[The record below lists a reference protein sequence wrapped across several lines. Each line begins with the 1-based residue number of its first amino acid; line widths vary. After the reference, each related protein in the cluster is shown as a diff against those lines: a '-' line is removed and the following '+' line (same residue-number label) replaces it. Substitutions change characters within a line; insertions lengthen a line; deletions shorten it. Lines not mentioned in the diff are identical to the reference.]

1 MTRLVIFDLDGTLIN
16 SLLDLANAA
25 NFALK
30 QHGLPQHETDEYK
43 YFVGNGI
50 YKLVER
56 MTPAICRSDKTLLA
70 SLKSE
75 FDSYYANHSNDCTKP
90 YDGVRNVLDALH
102 AQGIQCAVLSNK
114 PHEFTAKLCKQ
125 YFSNGIDL
133 AIGHRD
139 GYPHKPDKGLIQ
151 EILDHFHVDSKQC
164 MYVGDSGVD
173 MQTAKN
179 AQVYAVGA
187 LWGFRSE
194 EELKKNGADV
204 LATSPTK
211 LMKILEV
218 TS

>member
-25 NFALK
+25 NYTLK
-30 QHGLPQHETDEYK
+30 QHGLPEHETDEYK

-56 MTPAICRSDKTLLA
+56 MTPESSRSDKMLLA
-70 SLKSE
+70 SLKSN

-90 YDGVRNVLDALH
+90 YDGVLDVLDTLRD
-102 AQGIQCAVLSNK
+102 QGIKCAVLSNK

-125 YFSNGIDL
+125 YFGSRIDL
-133 AIGHRD
+133 AIGHRE
-139 GYPHKPDKGLIQ
+139 GYPHKPDKALVQ
-151 EILDHFHVDSKQC
+151 EILTHFQVDCEQC
-164 MYVGDSGVD
+164 LYVGDSGVD

-179 AQVYAVGA
+179 AQVFAVGA

-194 EELKKNGADV
+194 EELTTNGADV
-204 LATSPTK
+204 LASSPIK
-211 LMKILEV
+211 MMKILEE